1 MRNNNGKIA
10 IAIVAMF
17 VVALSVV
24 GFTYAYFTAT
34 VKGNNASKSVEVTA
48 GELSIVYGNGRTLEA
63 QNLVPG
69 WTSDGKHYY
78 DVNWSKTPSGQTDAS
93 GNIIYAISAVS
104 TDEHEFKSNETGAA
118 STIKPTVADGI
129 ADKVPFT
136 VRNATNN
143 DGDNNYI
150 IRLKDIENGIVGDD
164 AKYLWVTLYETTVS
178 DDKTIYT
185 AIWSGNLQS
194 AGTQI
199 IVPEARTI
207 AKNGAEQTYAV
218 GLTYQ
223 NVTNDEQS
231 SKGVGVKATVEVV
244 GVQKNQAQKWV
255 DADGKEITFAT
266 ANTTDYATQLETTK
280 ASN

>member
-78 DVNWSKTPSGQTDAS
+78 DVNWSKTPSGQTDTN

-104 TDEHEFKSNETGAA
+104 TDKHKFKSNETGAA
-118 STIKPTVADGI
+118 STIEPTVADGI

-150 IRLKDIENGIVGDD
+150 IRLKGIENGIVGDD
-164 AKYLWVTLYETTVS
+164 AKYLWVTLYETTVN
-178 DDKTIYT
+178 DGKTTYT

-223 NVTNDEQS
+223 NVTNDEQL
-231 SKGVGVKATVEVV
+231 SKGVTVKATVEVV